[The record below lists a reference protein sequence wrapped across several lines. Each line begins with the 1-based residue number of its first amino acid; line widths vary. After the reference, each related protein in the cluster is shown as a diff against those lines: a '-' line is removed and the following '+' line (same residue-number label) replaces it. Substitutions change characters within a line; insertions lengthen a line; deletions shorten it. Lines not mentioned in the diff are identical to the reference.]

1 MFHRVSI
8 GNVSWIHMRI
18 LLLCMITY
26 FLVSVSQANG
36 VFLVR
41 SIWRMSRRVSS
52 VFVRRIFPIGVSACM
67 SCSFIL
73 GGIRLIGE
81 SDLAKT

>member
-1 MFHRVSI
+1 
-8 GNVSWIHMRI
+8 
-18 LLLCMITY
+18 MITY
-26 FLVSVSQANG
+26 FLVSDSQAKCG

-52 VFVRRIFPIGVSACM
+52 LFVRRIFPIGMSACI
-67 SCSFIL
+67 SCSLIS

-81 SDLAKT
+81 SDFAKT